1 VTKLACPKCGVPS
14 LRIGAVKCP
23 ACKTW
28 VGALPDRPPSLRE
41 RAAITAS
48 VATLGAI
55 LGGAAVFVGL
65 GANVSARFFPPKPP
79 PAEPKTPASASTA
92 EAAAPKDAPKDAPA
106 RAPFGE
112 PRIVRVAAAPLDVAI
127 ADDDATFFILGDDG
141 AVRAYEL
148 ATGKELRKVNVPGKG
163 SELRLLAGKHLAVL
177 GAVSALPIIDLAT
190 YIVGRADLGG
200 AAVDVVALDDAPSF
214 IAASAGTRKLA
225 RFSLEG
231 FRLEG
236 QATLPR
242 APTGL
247 GLAREPG
254 SDGSREGSR
263 GLLVVLSSERGVMGV
278 GSVDLID
285 PAVTPFGASR
295 RTWMAAT
302 DPRWGF
308 AAEAT
313 AFVVDASQSRV
324 VAIPTAPGAAP
335 PVRVRVDGRPIS
347 AHHLAGGWVVTVN
360 GVGSVTVLEDRT
372 LAPRGTL
379 ALGAEPAGAAVTP
392 DGRALLVSLGGS
404 PGERGAMTA
413 VVMGDP
419 PALAERIPTG
429 PGSRAVRMSKSG
441 RFVAVAAY
449 AGRSVALLERR

>member
-1 VTKLACPKCGVPS
+1 MIKLACPKCGVPS
-14 LRIGAVKCP
+14 LRAGAVKCP
-23 ACKTW
+23 ACKAWIGT
-28 VGALPDRPPSLRE
+28 PPERPPSLRE
-41 RAAITAS
+41 RAAIAAS
-48 VATLGAI
+48 VATLGAL

-65 GANVSARFFPPKPP
+65 GAAVSARFFPPKPP
-79 PAEPKTPASASTA
+79 PAEPKPPASAPVETA
-92 EAAAPKDAPKDAPA
+92 ATGEAPKDAPA

-163 SELRLLAGKHLAVL
+163 SELRLIAGKHLAVL
-177 GAVSALPIIDLAT
+177 GAVSSLPIIDLAT
-190 YIVGRADLGG
+190 YVVGRIDLGG
-200 AAVDVVALDDAPSF
+200 GAVDVVTLEDAPS
-214 IAASAGTRKLA
+214 IVAASAGLRKIA
-225 RFSLEG
+225 RFSLDG

-236 QATLPR
+236 QAVLPHPP
-242 APTGL
+242 AGL
-247 GLAREPG
+247 GLAREP
-254 SDGSREGSR
+254 SRDGSREGSR
-263 GLLVVLSSERGVMGV
+263 GLLVVLSSERGALGV

-302 DPRWGF
+302 EPRWGF
-308 AAEAT
+308 AAEA
-313 AFVVDASQSRV
+313 VVFAVDTSQSRV
-324 VAIPTAPGAAP
+324 VAIPTAPDAP
-335 PVRVRVDGRPIS
+335 PPRSARVDGRPIS

-360 GVGSVTVLEDRT
+360 GAGSITVLEDRT
-372 LAPRGTL
+372 LEPRAVL

-419 PALAERIPTG
+419 PALIERIPTG